1 MQYSSPGKEGAG
13 PGFEALFHHASIG
26 IIITDIS
33 GNIASVNPFALR
45 LFQYEESALAG
56 NNINILI
63 PQRFHSSH
71 ALHHAGFVREPSAAL
86 MGKGRPVMAVKKDGT
101 EFIAEVYLA
110 HFEQNG
116 QPITAAFITD
126 ISERKSIEDRLKVQ
140 EHNMR
145 LFIAHTAASVA
156 MFDTSMR
163 YMIVSN
169 RWLKDY
175 NIEGLD
181 VIGRSHYEVFPEIS
195 AEWKEL
201 HQRGLAGEELHCD
214 EDFFYRANGTVNW
227 IKWELFPWYNADN
240 TVGGIIIFTED
251 ITDRKQNEIKL
262 KQLNEEL
269 EKRVEEKTSSLNE
282 TLQQLEKSEL
292 ALQQHLNY
300 QNLLFDNIAAII
312 ISVDAQ
318 GFIKTMNKQ
327 AEKELGYTEEELA
340 GKFTP
345 LIFHDPETTER
356 AAAELSKKAGREI
369 VPDINMYLDQVRNA
383 KHYDAERIFMRKNGT
398 KFPVRLTIT
407 PLLDEQHN
415 FIGGVAVARN
425 IAEQKNHE
433 KILTE
438 SLSRERELNELKSR
452 FVTMASHEFRTPL
465 STVLSSAYL
474 IEKYEAAED
483 HPKRLKHLQRIIT
496 SVNMLSDI
504 LNDFLSVGK
513 IEEGRIQ
520 ARPSMFNIKDVITGL
535 ALQLKNNLKK
545 GQRIKYEHTGEEQVY
560 LDESLMKHIVM
571 NLVSNASKF
580 SREESYIDI
589 RTDCKPGTVTL
600 SVKDKGI
607 GIAKE
612 DQKHLMERFFR
623 GANVTNIQ
631 GTGLGLHIVAKYA
644 ELMNG
649 AVQCISEL
657 EKGTEFII
665 SFTSKPVANE
675 KDIAD

>member
-1 MQYSSPGKEGAG
+1 
-13 PGFEALFHHASIG
+13 
-26 IIITDIS
+26 
-33 GNIASVNPFALR
+33 
-45 LFQYEESALAG
+45 
-56 NNINILI
+56 
-63 PQRFHSSH
+63 
-71 ALHHAGFVREPSAAL
+71 
-86 MGKGRPVMAVKKDGT
+86 MAIKKDGT

-110 HFEQNG
+110 HFEQGG

-126 ISERKSIEDRLKVQ
+126 ISERKKIEDQLKVQ

-145 LFIAHTAASVA
+145 LFIAHTAAAVA

-175 NIEGLD
+175 NIEETD

-195 AEWKEL
+195 AQWKEL

-227 IKWELFPWYNADN
+227 IRWQLFPWYNADN

-251 ITDRKQNEIKL
+251 ITERKQHELKL
-262 KQLNEEL
+262 RQLNEEL
-269 EKRVEEKTSSLNE
+269 EKRVTEKTSKLNE
-282 TLQQLEKSEL
+282 TMQQLEKSEL
-292 ALQQHLNY
+292 ALQQNVNY
-300 QNLLFDNIAAII
+300 QNLLFDNIAALIM
-312 ISVDAQ
+312 SVDAQ
-318 GFIKTMNKQ
+318 GYIKTMNKQ
-327 AEKELGYTEEELA
+327 AEKELGYSEQELA

-345 LIFHDPETTER
+345 IIFQDPEMTART
-356 AAAELSKKAGREI
+356 AAELSKKTGRKI
-369 VPDINMYLDQVRNA
+369 IPDINMYLDQVRSG
-383 KHYDAERIFMRKNGT
+383 KPFDSERVFVRKDGT
-398 KFPVRLTIT
+398 RFPVRLAIT
-407 PLLDEQHN
+407 PLLDEENN
-415 FIGGVAVARN
+415 FIGAVAVARN
-425 IAEQKNHE
+425 IAEQKNNE

-474 IEKYEAAED
+474 IEKYTTEED
-483 HPKRLKHLQRIIT
+483 QPKRLKHLQRIIT

-520 ARPSMFNIKDVITGL
+520 VRPAWFSIKDIITDL
-535 ALQLKNNLKK
+535 SVQLKHTLKK
-545 GQRIKYEHTGEEQVY
+545 GQKIKYDHSGEEQVY
-560 LDESLMKHIVM
+560 LDESLIKHIVM

-580 SREESYIDI
+580 SGEGTIINI
-589 RTDCKPGTVTL
+589 RTDCKPGATTL

-607 GIAKE
+607 GITKD

-649 AVQCISEL
+649 TVQCISEL
-657 EKGTEFII
+657 EKGTEFIV
-665 SFTSKPVANE
+665 SFTPKTVLHE
-675 KDIAD
+675 KDTAD